1 MSECRTRIAAAC
13 VFWLAGVAP
22 GLAQTAEPAETA
34 HFWALL
40 LPNAAVALLGLGWV
54 VLMARR
60 RS

>member
-1 MSECRTRIAAAC
+1 MSECRARIAAASML
-13 VFWLAGVAP
+13 WLAGVAP
-22 GLAQTAEPAETA
+22 GLAQTIEPAETA
-34 HFWALL
+34 HFWGLL